1 MVYQGGPEGI
11 GTSAGRKW
19 CFGSRKTDG
28 RPYLWG
34 NFKVH
39 VVTLLDLI
47 EQLQLLPDECQTRH
61 QPLRDILL
69 PDRDTSGITFEYV
82 TGVEVDPDSP
92 PLGWWEDVFL
102 PVAAEAFR

>member
-1 MVYQGGPEGI
+1 M
-11 GTSAGRKW
+11 
-19 CFGSRKTDG
+19 CFGKTHPDG

-47 EQLQLLPDECQTRH
+47 GQLQLLPDECLTRH
-61 QPLRDILL
+61 QPLRDVLL
-69 PDRDTSGITFEYV
+69 PDRDTSGITLEYV

-92 PLGWWEDVFL
+92 PLSWWEDIFL
-102 PVAAEAFR
+102 PTAAEAFR